1 MTHEKAKKATM
12 QRTRASIVAENEK
25 ITKMEVCKSS
35 PREAMKIN

>member
-25 ITKMEVCKSS
+25 MEVCKSS
-35 PREAMKIN
+35 PRAAMKIN